1 MTSDVFFR
9 VTNTIRAFCI
19 TSQATRYTQTLRKMM
34 KIPIKQIL
42 LIAVPLTVLTWP
54 GVSAITQAQLIPLNS
69 SPPTAPQRTEV
80 CNGGKCFTMRMYAST
95 KKTCGVT
102 DTLYVTS
109 DTPVYFC
116 YIGRNG
122 SIDPV
127 TMAQHTLIS
136 NATSTRRTVFSDL
149 GVYLNNGDEYEYVDP
164 TPYTF
169 ASTSIIESEW
179 TTRFSHYQLTAYES
193 STVNIVAASP
203 TPVPPTATPLPPTPT
218 DTPVPT
224 RTPTPTSLPSATPT
238 KSAGNAATATANPT
252 ASSVPAQTRTPMPT
266 PIATQPPSPD
276 AKVDVS
282 LSVEMLN
289 TNATPVVGRPV
300 AYAIKVTNLG
310 SRPASAI
317 TLISAL
323 PGNTAFKEVQPG
335 PGFECL
341 SVPETNASGGILNCA
356 IPTGLAANSY
366 SIVNVIFVPTQPGKL
381 HNSINIVT
389 LSQESNVD
397 NNALDYDMTALDAQ
411 HMYLPLVKK

>member
-1 MTSDVFFR
+1 MINSRF
-9 VTNTIRAFCI
+9 
-19 TSQATRYTQTLRKMM
+19 K
-34 KIPIKQIL
+34 KIL
-42 LIAVPLTVLTWP
+42 LTAVPLAITLWP
-54 GVSAITQAQLIPLNS
+54 SVTFNTQAQPNTPNA
-69 SPPTAPQRTEV
+69 SPQHTEV

-116 YIGRNG
+116 YIGRTG

-127 TMAQHTLIS
+127 TMPPQTLIS
-136 NATSTRRTVFSDL
+136 NATGTRRTVFSDL

-203 TPVPPTATPLPPTPT
+203 TPVPPTATRLPPTPT

-224 RTPTPTSLPSATPT
+224 RTPTPTRQPSATPT
-238 KSAGNAATATANPT
+238 KSAGNTATANPT
-252 ASSVPAQTRTPMPT
+252 TSSVPAQTRTPIPT

-289 TNATPVVGRPV
+289 TNVTPVVGRPV

-323 PGNTAFKEVQPG
+323 PGNTSFKEVQPG

-341 SVPETNASGGILNCA
+341 SVPENNALGGILNCT

-366 SIVNVIFVPTQPGKL
+366 SIVNIIFVPTQPGKL
-381 HNSINIVT
+381 HNSMNIVT

-397 NNALDYDMTALDAQ
+397 NNALDYDMTALDTQ

>member
-1 MTSDVFFR
+1 MINSRF
-9 VTNTIRAFCI
+9 
-19 TSQATRYTQTLRKMM
+19 K
-34 KIPIKQIL
+34 KIL
-42 LIAVPLTVLTWP
+42 LTAVPLAITLWP
-54 GVSAITQAQLIPLNS
+54 SVTFNTQAQPI
-69 SPPTAPQRTEV
+69 SPDASPQHTEV
-80 CNGGKCFTMRMYAST
+80 CQGGKCFTMRMYAST

-127 TMAQHTLIS
+127 TMAPQTLIS
-136 NATSTRRTVFSDL
+136 NATGTRRTVFSDL

-193 STVNIVAASP
+193 ATVNIVAASP
-203 TPVPPTATPLPPTPT
+203 TPVPPTATRLPPTPT

-224 RTPTPTSLPSATPT
+224 RTPTPTRQPSATPT
-238 KSAGNAATATANPT
+238 KSAGNTATANPT
-252 ASSVPAQTRTPMPT
+252 TSSVPAQTRTPIPT

-289 TNATPVVGRPV
+289 TNVTPVVGRPV

-341 SVPETNASGGILNCA
+341 SVPENNALGGILNCT

-366 SIVNVIFVPTQPGKL
+366 SIVNIIFVPTQPGKL
-381 HNSINIVT
+381 HNSMNIVT

-397 NNALDYDMTALDAQ
+397 NNALDYDMTALDTQ

>member
-1 MTSDVFFR
+1 MINSRF
-9 VTNTIRAFCI
+9 
-19 TSQATRYTQTLRKMM
+19 K
-34 KIPIKQIL
+34 KIL
-42 LIAVPLTVLTWP
+42 LTAVSLAITLWP
-54 GVSAITQAQLIPLNS
+54 SVTFNTQAQPNTPNA
-69 SPPTAPQRTEV
+69 SPQHTEV

-127 TMAQHTLIS
+127 TMTPQTLIS
-136 NATSTRRTVFSDL
+136 NATGTRRTVFSDL

-193 STVNIVAASP
+193 ATVNIVAASP
-203 TPVPPTATPLPPTPT
+203 TPVPPTATRLPPTPT

-224 RTPTPTSLPSATPT
+224 RTPTPTRQPSATPT
-238 KSAGNAATATANPT
+238 KSAGNTATANPT
-252 ASSVPAQTRTPMPT
+252 TSSVPAQTRTPIPT

-289 TNATPVVGRPV
+289 TNVTPVVGRPV

-341 SVPETNASGGILNCA
+341 SVPENNALGGILNCT

-366 SIVNVIFVPTQPGKL
+366 SIVNIIFVPTQPGKL
-381 HNSINIVT
+381 HNSMNIVT

-397 NNALDYDMTALDAQ
+397 NNALDYDMTALDTQ

>member
-1 MTSDVFFR
+1 MINSRF
-9 VTNTIRAFCI
+9 
-19 TSQATRYTQTLRKMM
+19 K
-34 KIPIKQIL
+34 KIL
-42 LIAVPLTVLTWP
+42 LTAVPLAMTLWP
-54 GVSAITQAQLIPLNS
+54 SVTFNTQAQPI
-69 SPPTAPQRTEV
+69 SPDASPQHTEV
-80 CNGGKCFTMRMYAST
+80 CQGGKCFTMRMYAST

-109 DTPVYFC
+109 NTPIYFC

-127 TMAQHTLIS
+127 TMGQHTLIS
-136 NATSTRRTVFSDL
+136 TATGTRRTVFSDL
-149 GVYLNNGDEYEYVDP
+149 GVYLNPGDEYEYVDP

-169 ASTSIIESEW
+169 SSTSVIESEW
-179 TTRFSHYQLTAYES
+179 STHYSHYTITAYES
-193 STVNIVAASP
+193 ATVNIVAASP

-238 KSAGNAATATANPT
+238 KSAGNATTATANPT

-289 TNATPVVGRPV
+289 TNTTPVVGRPV

-341 SVPETNASGGILNCA
+341 SVPETNALGGILNCT

-381 HNSINIVT
+381 HNSLNIVT

>member
-1 MTSDVFFR
+1 MINSRF
-9 VTNTIRAFCI
+9 
-19 TSQATRYTQTLRKMM
+19 K
-34 KIPIKQIL
+34 KIL
-42 LIAVPLTVLTWP
+42 LTAVPLAITLWP
-54 GVSAITQAQLIPLNS
+54 SVTFNTQAQPNTPNA
-69 SPPTAPQRTEV
+69 SPQHTEV

-127 TMAQHTLIS
+127 TMTPQTLIS
-136 NATSTRRTVFSDL
+136 NATGTRRTVFSDL

-193 STVNIVAASP
+193 ATVNIVAASP
-203 TPVPPTATPLPPTPT
+203 TPVPPTATRLPPTPT

-224 RTPTPTSLPSATPT
+224 RTPTPTRQPSATPT
-238 KSAGNAATATANPT
+238 KSAGNTATANPT
-252 ASSVPAQTRTPMPT
+252 TSSLPAQTRTPIPT

-289 TNATPVVGRPV
+289 TNVTPVVGRPV

-341 SVPETNASGGILNCA
+341 SVPENNALGGILNCT

-366 SIVNVIFVPTQPGKL
+366 SIVNIIFVPTQPGKL
-381 HNSINIVT
+381 HNSMNIVT

-397 NNALDYDMTALDAQ
+397 NNALDYDMTALDTQ